1 MPFRTR
7 SVVALLL
14 AWLALVSHSQAQ
26 QVSTLVP
33 NINASG
39 GVSVGPDG
47 NIYVA
52 DFGQFL
58 SNANRTTDYRV
69 TPQGQVS

>member
-1 MPFRTR
+1 MGMQTLQLRAILFL
-7 SVVALLL
+7 SFLCL
-14 AWLALVSHSQAQ
+14 AMISPGWAQ

-47 NIYVA
+47 NIYVS
-52 DFGQFL
+52 DFGPRL
-58 SNANRTTDYRV
+58 NMSNGTDRKSV
-69 TPQGQVS
+69 V